1 MNFKKSN
8 KKQRTK
14 HIERYYMI
22 RRIDVFGKIN
32 IPKVI
37 RKYLK
42 IHRLDKVKIE
52 VEDGKIIITSD
63 FKIWFFFTYFVNMIT
78 TGKEVKWKK
87 Y

>member
-22 RRIDVFGKIN
+22 KRVDVFGRLN

-52 VEDGKIIITSD
+52 VEDGKIVITND
-63 FKIWFFFTYFVNMIT
+63 FKI
-78 TGKEVKWKK
+78 
-87 Y
+87 

>member
-63 FKIWFFFTYFVNMIT
+63 FKI
-78 TGKEVKWKK
+78 
-87 Y
+87 

>member
-22 RRIDVFGKIN
+22 KRVDVFGRLN

-63 FKIWFFFTYFVNMIT
+63 FKI
-78 TGKEVKWKK
+78 
-87 Y
+87 

>member
-63 FKIWFFFTYFVNMIT
+63 FKIWFFLPTLLI
-78 TGKEVKWKK
+78 W
-87 Y
+87 